1 LSVLWIDLLK
11 ELPALFRLFALL
23 QYLLYIQYPFTICFQ
38 QYYNNMPLRK
48 NIDLVQ
54 PYEGGTTDVYAD
66 NLETE
71 VLIVG
76 AGFGGVYLMHKL
88 RDELGFDCKIY
99 EAGKDLGGIWHWNC
113 YPGARVDTQVPI
125 YEYSIEKIW
134 KVSESIV
141 WLFPLVTSANAAIRT
156 GHGQRNTPT
165 GRNCAPTSLTSKRSC
180 RLRKIQPSTRESW
193 VPSST

>member
-1 LSVLWIDLLK
+1 MSS
-11 ELPALFRLFALL
+11 
-23 QYLLYIQYPFTICFQ
+23 
-38 QYYNNMPLRK
+38 MPLRK
-48 NIDLVQ
+48 NIDLDS
-54 PYEGGTTDVYAD
+54 PYVGGKGDVYAD

-125 YEYSIEKIW
+125 YEYSIEKLW
-134 KVSESIV
+134 KVSSHCHSDHSSIA
-141 WLFPLVTSANAAIRT
+141 LISDTRT
-156 GHGQRNTPT
+156 GRGPRNTPT
-165 GRNCAPTSLTSKRSC
+165 GRNCAVISPMLRRSF
-180 RLRKIQPSTRESW
+180 RSRRTQRSTLES
-193 VPSST
+193 

>member
-1 LSVLWIDLLK
+1 LVYI
-11 ELPALFRLFALL
+11 
-23 QYLLYIQYPFTICFQ
+23 QYLLTTCFPPH
-38 QYYNNMPLRK
+38 NDKMPLRK

-54 PYEGGTTDVYAD
+54 PYEGGNTDVYAD

-134 KVSESIV
+134 KVSKSIV
-141 WLFPLVTSANAAIRT
+141 WLFPLVTSANAATRT
-156 GHGQRNTPT
+156 GHGQRNTLT
-165 GRNCAPTSLTSKRSC
+165 GKSCALTSLTSRRSY
-180 RLRKIQPSTRESW
+180 RSRKIQPSTRESS

>member
-1 LSVLWIDLLK
+1 
-11 ELPALFRLFALL
+11 
-23 QYLLYIQYPFTICFQ
+23 
-38 QYYNNMPLRK
+38 MPLRK
-48 NIDLVQ
+48 DIDLVQ

-134 KVSESIV
+134 KVRDSVV
-141 WLFPLVTSANAAIRT
+141 WYFLLLKLANAAIRI
-156 GHGQRNTPT
+156 GHGQRNTQI
-165 GRNCAPTSLTSKRSC
+165 GKSCAPTSPTSKRSC
-180 RLRKIQPSTRESW
+180 RSRKTQLSTLEL
-193 VPSST
+193 

>member
-1 LSVLWIDLLK
+1 MSILGLGRLWIGLTKESSVLLNFFVSHSTCIIN
-11 ELPALFRLFALL
+11 LFRSHDTSSH
-23 QYLLYIQYPFTICFQ
+23 I
-38 QYYNNMPLRK
+38 NMPLRK
-48 NIDLVQ
+48 DIDLAQ
-54 PYEGGTTDVYAD
+54 PYEGGNTDVYRD

-134 KVSESIV
+134 KVSE
-141 WLFPLVTSANAAIRT
+141 LLLLGLV
-156 GHGQRNTPT
+156 
-165 GRNCAPTSLTSKRSC
+165 
-180 RLRKIQPSTRESW
+180 
-193 VPSST
+193 

>member
-1 LSVLWIDLLK
+1 MLLYFFVSLYTCVSTLLK
-11 ELPALFRLFALL
+11 LHD
-23 QYLLYIQYPFTICFQ
+23 ISHHI
-38 QYYNNMPLRK
+38 NMPLRK
-48 NIDLVQ
+48 DIDLAQ
-54 PYEGGTTDVYAD
+54 PYEGGNTDVYRD

-134 KVSESIV
+134 KVSDLLLLDYS
-141 WLFPLVTSANAAIRT
+141 
-156 GHGQRNTPT
+156 
-165 GRNCAPTSLTSKRSC
+165 
-180 RLRKIQPSTRESW
+180 
-193 VPSST
+193 

>member
-1 LSVLWIDLLK
+1 
-11 ELPALFRLFALL
+11 
-23 QYLLYIQYPFTICFQ
+23 
-38 QYYNNMPLRK
+38 MPLRK
-48 NIDLVQ
+48 DIDLVQ
-54 PYEGGTTDVYAD
+54 PYEGGNTDVYAD

-134 KVSESIV
+134 KVSK
-141 WLFPLVTSANAAIRT
+141 P
-156 GHGQRNTPT
+156 Q
-165 GRNCAPTSLTSKRSC
+165 
-180 RLRKIQPSTRESW
+180 STYTISNYA
-193 VPSST
+193 

>member
-1 LSVLWIDLLK
+1 
-11 ELPALFRLFALL
+11 
-23 QYLLYIQYPFTICFQ
+23 
-38 QYYNNMPLRK
+38 MPLRTDISLDAPGVSG
-48 NIDLVQ
+48 NSRQ
-54 PYEGGTTDVYAD
+54 PQYAD
-66 NLETE
+66 NLETD

-134 KVSESIV
+134 RVSKSM
-141 WLFPLVTSANAAIRT
+141 SRNATRPKK
-156 GHGQRNTPT
+156 N
-165 GRNCAPTSLTSKRSC
+165 SLTDNVSPGLGKYINIAACNTTEERTP
-180 RLRKIQPSTRESW
+180 R
-193 VPSST
+193 

>member
-1 LSVLWIDLLK
+1 
-11 ELPALFRLFALL
+11 
-23 QYLLYIQYPFTICFQ
+23 
-38 QYYNNMPLRK
+38 MPLR
-48 NIDLVQ
+48 
-54 PYEGGTTDVYAD
+54 TDISLDTPGVTGNTDQYAD
-66 NLETE
+66 NLETD

-134 KVSESIV
+134 KVSTMNEACKRIETDESI
-141 WLFPLVTSANAAIRT
+141 N
-156 GHGQRNTPT
+156 ND
-165 GRNCAPTSLTSKRSC
+165 
-180 RLRKIQPSTRESW
+180 
-193 VPSST
+193 

>member
-1 LSVLWIDLLK
+1 VSYKDDTTGNSHYPEISSHPIATDFLQTIQN
-11 ELPALFRLFALL
+11 RL
-23 QYLLYIQYPFTICFQ
+23 
-38 QYYNNMPLRK
+38 NMPLR
-48 NIDLVQ
+48 
-54 PYEGGTTDVYAD
+54 TDISLDAPGVTGNTDQYAD
-66 NLETE
+66 NLETD

-134 KVSESIV
+134 KVS
-141 WLFPLVTSANAAIRT
+141 L
-156 GHGQRNTPT
+156 
-165 GRNCAPTSLTSKRSC
+165 PTSQHARHGKRHS
-180 RLRKIQPSTRESW
+180 R
-193 VPSST
+193 

>member
-1 LSVLWIDLLK
+1 MNFCYW
-11 ELPALFRLFALL
+11 LFTLLL
-23 QYLLYIQYPFTICFQ
+23 QLDDILEHI
-38 QYYNNMPLRK
+38 NMPLRK
-48 NIDLVQ
+48 DIDLVQ
-54 PYEGGTTDVYAD
+54 PYEGGSTDVYRD

-71 VLIVG
+71 VLIIG

-134 KVSESIV
+134 KVDQS
-141 WLFPLVTSANAAIRT
+141 
-156 GHGQRNTPT
+156 PT
-165 GRNCAPTSLTSKRSC
+165 
-180 RLRKIQPSTRESW
+180 
-193 VPSST
+193 